1 MCTPAAT
8 NSSTDD
14 PDHKKKEF
22 PTQIQD
28 KGLSLFLAQR
38 SGKQGHISQSLPG
51 EDVLNL
57 LHEWKP

>member
-8 NSSTDD
+8 NSSTDE
-14 PDHKKKEF
+14 KEF

-28 KGLSLFLAQR
+28 KGLSFFLAQR